1 MCSVWVFCSLV
12 TVTNCDLSSSYSCI
26 RVGTGKSIH
35 VLTNGFWDGR
45 GMGLCFLLPCSC
57 VLNVENPPFMITNVG
72 IMFQKPK
79 TPWSSRKPMG
89 FLWVFNGFSTS
100 LSNASPVVSGLL
112 PRCWRWLGHLLS
124 PHRASPGVHISAGN
138 VWENLSEKP
147 YRNLRNLY
155 IILWTSI

>member
-100 LSNASPVVSGLL
+100 LSNAFPGSLRTSPPVLAMAGASSSSPQGKPWCPHLSGK
-112 PRCWRWLGHLLS
+112 CLG
-124 PHRASPGVHISAGN
+124 
-138 VWENLSEKP
+138 KP
-147 YRNLRNLY
+147 
-155 IILWTSI
+155 IGKTI